1 MKRLVLLLLLVLA
14 ATVAHG
20 ADDDW
25 SPFAQTQFDEWFA
38 TNYPAQRRWPCCEGI
53 RWATFVDRQQDY
65 FEDAQRAYAYDLMSH
80 EYRDRAGL
88 KRDTY
93 YFLGYQLVSI
103 GILYILPENMSG
115 WSDEQ
120 KEEYS
125 LSRWWYNVRH
135 PTWDSDD
142 FFINYVTHPYWGA
155 AYFVRARERG
165 YTSGESF
172 WYSAMLSAMYEFGAE
187 ALFEQPSIQD
197 LIVTPVLGSLLGRYF
212 MGVRE
217 NTEIGAIERGYRDYE
232 RQMDP
237 GAHRSAGLHQRVYRQ
252 MARPGRRP
260 AIASI
265 YESEP
270 ANSRCALQAASV
282 GERHGIRAGIFT
294 QVVNPGQCGKSDN
307 EPCRRTVSRHHWRQ
321 TRQ

>member
-1 MKRLVLLLLLVLA
+1 MKSIVVFLFLIFF
-14 ATVAHG
+14 ATAGHC

-25 SPFAQTQFDEWFA
+25 SPYAQTQFGEWFE
-38 TNYPAQRRWPCCEGI
+38 TDYPAQRLWPCCEQT
-53 RWATFVDRQQDY
+53 RWSAFIETQHDCFG
-65 FEDAQRAYAYDLMSH
+65 DAPEGCADDPISRD
-80 EYRDRAGL
+80 YRDRTGL

-93 YFLGYQLVSI
+93 HFLGYQLVSI

-165 YTSGESF
+165 YTNRESF

-217 NTEIGAIERGYRDYE
+217 DTEYGAVERGYRTTKDKWILGLT
-232 RQMDP
+232 DP
-237 GAHRSAGLHQRVYRQ
+237 LGFMNGYVDKWLGLDADLQL
-252 MARPGRRP
+252 RPY
-260 AIASI
+260 AK
-265 YESEP
+265 
-270 ANSRCALQAASV
+270 
-282 GERHGIRAGIFT
+282 
-294 QVVNPGQCGKSDN
+294 VN
-307 EPCRRTVSRHHWRQ
+307 RRTHDAAFGPPLWEKDTKYGLAFSLRW
-321 TRQ
+321 

>member
-1 MKRLVLLLLLVLA
+1 MKRLLLLLLLVSA
-14 ATVAHG
+14 TTVAHG
-20 ADDDW
+20 AGDDW
-25 SPFAQTQFDEWFA
+25 ARYAQTQFDEWFE
-38 TNYPAQRRWPCCEGI
+38 TNYPAQRLSPCCEDI
-53 RWATFVDRQQDY
+53 RRALFVDKQQDH
-65 FEDAQRAYAYDLMSH
+65 FEDAQQDYAYDLLSH

-93 YFLGYQLVSI
+93 YFLGYQVVSI

-142 FFINYVTHPYWGA
+142 FFINYITHPYWGA

-165 YTSGESF
+165 YTNRESF

-212 MGVRE
+212 MSVRE
-217 NTEIGAIERGYRDYE
+217 NTEIGAIERGYETTKDE
-232 RQMDP
+232 WILGLTDP
-237 GAHRSAGLHQRVYRQ
+237 LGFMNSYVDKWLGLDVDLQL
-252 MARPGRRP
+252 RP
-260 AIASI
+260 
-265 YESEP
+265 YTK
-270 ANSRCALQAASV
+270 V
-282 GERHGIRAGIFT
+282 T
-294 QVVNPGQCGKSDN
+294 
-307 EPCRRTVSRHHWRQ
+307 RRTRDAPFGPPVRENDTEYGLAFSLRW
-321 TRQ
+321 